1 MQKCVFDYTG
11 YYMSQKIN
19 EEVDPYHQRSATREL
34 IVKEQK
40 FVNLFCSGIN
50 CMQSSRLAGYK
61 NLPNPTF
68 YLLHDPSIQREIKK
82 TMASMQEAVIVTYQQ
97 KITMLLDVATED
109 GANKRDVIA
118 AIAELNKMQ
127 LDTKSKF
134 FELKLD
140 IKSDGAS
147 SSVVQRIDEIVA
159 KGCIKDE
166 Q

>member
-1 MQKCVFDYTG
+1 
-11 YYMSQKIN
+11 
-19 EEVDPYHQRSATREL
+19 
-34 IVKEQK
+34 
-40 FVNLFCSGIN
+40 
-50 CMQSSRLAGYK
+50 
-61 NLPNPTF
+61 
-68 YLLHDPSIQREIKK
+68 
-82 TMASMQEAVIVTYQQ
+82 MASMQEAVIVTYQQ

-140 IKSDGAS
+140 VKSDAAS